1 MIAAALCIA
10 AGAHLVTLPV
20 NAFTLRWRHTIEKVL
35 WEEDYLVAGDWLLLT
50 RARVRGSGA
59 GMEPPPDA
67 VRDGDAWSY
76 RPADRW
82 RREVRLAHSEIGEDY
97 TLCVEGTCRPLR
109 TFVPVGLPTI
119 LSACRRN

>member
-10 AGAHLVTLPV
+10 TGAHLVTLPV
-20 NAFTLRWRHTIEKVL
+20 SAFTLRWRHTIEKVL

-67 VRDGDAWSY
+67 VREGDVWSY

-82 RREVRLAHSEIGEDY
+82 RREVRLARSEIGEDY
-97 TLCVEGTCRPLR
+97 TLCVEGKCRPLSAL
-109 TFVPVGLPTI
+109 VPVGRTTTLT
-119 LSACRRN
+119 ACRRD

>member
-1 MIAAALCIA
+1 MIAAALCIV

-20 NAFTLRWRHTIEKVL
+20 SAFTLRWRHTIEKVL

-59 GMEPPPDA
+59 GMEPPAGA
-67 VRDGDAWSY
+67 VREGDAWSY

-82 RREVRLAHSEIGEDY
+82 RRAVRLARSEFGEDY
-97 TLCVEGTCRPLR
+97 GICFDGQCRPLSDI
-109 TFVPVGLPTI
+109 VPAGRATT
-119 LSACRRN
+119 LSACRGD